1 MSMKKLLSIIVA
13 LLILNMMCIGGS
25 TLISHKFLPA
35 AYAVEDDLW
44 GNFNTDLSSP
54 QEARFVSDEEFEQAI
69 KKKNKKLDKWKKI
82 LLNNG
87 SPRGE
92 QFSQSDET
100 EAINNN
106 QGENAALPVLA
117 LPVELK
123 IADGYIPVGHYQVEG
138 KNENGRIILSL
149 YQAHNLIA
157 RIPATETD
165 EDYDQE
171 EILFANWINEGDN
184 KIKIIYGSLDFNAY
198 ALVDIL
204 Q

>member
-1 MSMKKLLSIIVA
+1 MKKLLSIIVT
-13 LLILNMMCIGGS
+13 LLILNTMCIGGGMLVS
-25 TLISHKFLPA
+25 QKFLPP
-35 AYAVEDDLW
+35 AYAEGEDLW

-54 QEARFVSDEEFEQAI
+54 KEQRFVSDEEFEQAI

-92 QFSQSDET
+92 QFSESNET

-106 QGENAALPVLA
+106 QGADASLPVLA
-117 LPVELK
+117 LPVEIK
-123 IADGYIPVGHYQVEG
+123 MGEGSIPVGHYQVEG
-138 KNENGRIILSL
+138 KNEDGRIVLNL
-149 YQAHNLIA
+149 YQSHNLVA
-157 RIPATETD
+157 RIPATETN
-165 EDYDQE
+165 EDYEQE
-171 EILFANWINEGDN
+171 EILFASWVSQDDN
-184 KIKIIYGSLDFNAY
+184 HIKIIYGSLDFNAY

>member
-1 MSMKKLLSIIVA
+1 MKKLLSIIVA
-13 LLILNMMCIGGS
+13 LLILNTFCIGGRTVFS
-25 TLISHKFLPA
+25 NKFIPA
-35 AYAVEDDLW
+35 AHAEGDDLW
-44 GNFNTDLSSP
+44 DSFNTNISGP
-54 QEARFVSDEEFEQAI
+54 QEQRFVSDEEFEQAL

-100 EAINNN
+100 ESINNN
-106 QGENAALPVLA
+106 QGADASLPVLA
-117 LPVELK
+117 LPVEVK

-138 KNENGRIILSL
+138 KNEDGRIILNL

-157 RIPATETD
+157 RIPAIETND
-165 EDYDQE
+165 DYQQD
-171 EILFANWINEGDN
+171 EILFANWINDGDSR
-184 KIKIIYGSLDFNAY
+184 IKIIYGSLDFNAY
-198 ALVDIL
+198 ALVDIF

>member
-1 MSMKKLLSIIVA
+1 MKKLLSIIVA
-13 LLILNMMCIGGS
+13 LLLLNTLCISGS
-25 TLISHKFLPA
+25 AVFTHKFTPA
-35 AYAVEDDLW
+35 AYAEGDDLW
-44 GNFNTDLSSP
+44 SSFNTDLSSP
-54 QEARFVSDEEFEQAI
+54 KEQRFVSDEEFEQAL

-106 QGENAALPVLA
+106 QGADASLPVLA
-117 LPVELK
+117 LPVEIK
-123 IADGYIPVGHYQVEG
+123 IGEGYIPVGHYQVEG
-138 KNENGRIILSL
+138 KNEDGKIVLSL
-149 YQAHNLIA
+149 YQAHNLVA
-157 RIPATETD
+157 KIPATETN
-165 EDYDQE
+165 EDYEQE
-171 EILFANWINEGDN
+171 EILFANWVSEDDN
-184 KIKIIYGSLDFNAY
+184 RIKIIYGSLDFNAY

>member
-1 MSMKKLLSIIVA
+1 MKKLLSIIIA
-13 LLILNMMCIGGS
+13 LLLLNTLCTGGS
-25 TLISHKFLPA
+25 ALVSQKFLPP
-35 AYAVEDDLW
+35 AYAEEEDLW
-44 GNFNTDLSSP
+44 GSFNTDLSSP
-54 QEARFVSDEEFEQAI
+54 KEQRFVSDEEFEEAL

-106 QGENAALPVLA
+106 QGADASLPVLA
-117 LPVELK
+117 LPVEVK
-123 IADGYIPVGHYQVEG
+123 IGEGYIPVGHYQVEG
-138 KNENGRIILSL
+138 KNENGRIVLSL
-149 YQAHNLIA
+149 YQAHNLVA
-157 RIPATETD
+157 KIPATETN

-171 EILFANWINEGDN
+171 EILFANWMSEDDN
-184 KIKIIYGSLDFNAY
+184 RIKIIYGSLDFNAY

>member
-1 MSMKKLLSIIVA
+1 MKKLLSIIVA
-13 LLILNMMCIGGS
+13 LLILNTLCIGGS
-25 TLISHKFLPA
+25 AVFTHKFTPP
-35 AYAVEDDLW
+35 AYAEGDDLW
-44 GNFNTDLSSP
+44 SSFNTDLSSP
-54 QEARFVSDEEFEQAI
+54 KEQRFVSDEEFEQAL

-106 QGENAALPVLA
+106 QGADASLPVLA
-117 LPVELK
+117 LPVEIK
-123 IADGYIPVGHYQVEG
+123 IGEGYIPVGHYQVEG
-138 KNENGRIILSL
+138 KNEDGRIVLSL
-149 YQAHNLIA
+149 YQAHNLVA
-157 RIPATETD
+157 KIPATETN
-165 EDYDQE
+165 EDYEQE
-171 EILFANWINEGDN
+171 EILFANWVSEDDN
-184 KIKIIYGSLDFNAY
+184 RIKIIYGSLDFNAY

>member
-1 MSMKKLLSIIVA
+1 M
-13 LLILNMMCIGGS
+13 
-25 TLISHKFLPA
+25 HKIEPKS
-35 AYAVEDDLW
+35 YCWVE
-44 GNFNTDLSSP
+44 NPTY
-54 QEARFVSDEEFEQAI
+54 
-69 KKKNKKLDKWKKI
+69 K
-82 LLNNG
+82 
-87 SPRGE
+87 
-92 QFSQSDET
+92 
-100 EAINNN
+100 
-106 QGENAALPVLA
+106 

>member
-1 MSMKKLLSIIVA
+1 MKKLLSIIIA
-13 LLILNMMCIGGS
+13 LLLLNTLCIGGS
-25 TLISHKFLPA
+25 ALVSQKFLLP
-35 AYAVEDDLW
+35 AYAEGDDLW
-44 GNFNTDLSSP
+44 GSFNTDISSP
-54 QEARFVSDEEFEQAI
+54 KEQRFVSDEEFEEAL

-106 QGENAALPVLA
+106 QGTDASLPVLA
-117 LPVELK
+117 LPVEIK
-123 IADGYIPVGHYQVEG
+123 VGEGYVPVGHYQVEG
-138 KNENGRIILSL
+138 KNEDGRIVLSL
-149 YQAHNLIA
+149 YQAHNLVA
-157 RIPATETD
+157 RIPATETN
-165 EDYDQE
+165 EDYEQE
-171 EILFANWINEGDN
+171 EILFANWMSEDDN
-184 KIKIIYGSLDFNAY
+184 RIKIIYGSLDFNAY

>member
-1 MSMKKLLSIIVA
+1 MLVSQ
-13 LLILNMMCIGGS
+13 
-25 TLISHKFLPA
+25 KFFPP
-35 AYAVEDDLW
+35 AYAEGEDLW

-54 QEARFVSDEEFEQAI
+54 KEQRFVSDEEFEQAI

-92 QFSQSDET
+92 QFSESNET

-106 QGENAALPVLA
+106 QGADASLPVLA
-117 LPVELK
+117 LPVEIK
-123 IADGYIPVGHYQVEG
+123 MGEGSIPVGHYQVEG
-138 KNENGRIILSL
+138 KNEDGRIVLNL
-149 YQAHNLIA
+149 YQSHNLVA
-157 RIPATETD
+157 TIPATETN
-165 EDYDQE
+165 EDYEQE
-171 EILFANWINEGDN
+171 EILFASWVSQDDN
-184 KIKIIYGSLDFNAY
+184 HIKIIYGSLDFNAY

>member
-1 MSMKKLLSIIVA
+1 MKKLLSIIVA
-13 LLILNMMCIGGS
+13 LLLLNTLCIGGS
-25 TLISHKFLPA
+25 TVVSEKFLSPA
-35 AYAVEDDLW
+35 YGEEDDLW
-44 GNFNTDLSSP
+44 GSFNTDLSSP
-54 QEARFVSDEEFEQAI
+54 KEQRFVSDEEFEEAI

-106 QGENAALPVLA
+106 QGADASLPVLA
-117 LPVELK
+117 LPVEIK
-123 IADGYIPVGHYQVEG
+123 IGEGYVPVGHYQVEG
-138 KNENGRIILSL
+138 KNENGRIVLSL
-149 YQAHNLIA
+149 YQAHNLVA
-157 RIPATETD
+157 KIPATETN
-165 EDYDQE
+165 EDYEQE
-171 EILFANWINEGDN
+171 EILFANWMSEDDN
-184 KIKIIYGSLDFNAY
+184 RIKIIYGSLDFNAY